1 MADSASPGTK
11 VLSVFKLVMITS
23 AFVISIRNMPMIAE
37 TGLEML
43 FYTSIPAIL
52 FMIPC
57 GMVSAELATGWPQA
71 GGVYVWIREAFGERW
86 ALLAMWFLWVQMFFG
101 MVMILSFVASMWAF
115 VFNPGIAT
123 NKVYLIIVIIGMYWL
138 LTFINFGGMKASSFI
153 STWGVILGVFIPGG
167 LIIVLAIAY
176 LIQGDPVQLGFA
188 AKESSFVPD
197 LANGNT
203 WAFFTGMVFVYAGLE
218 MSSVHANE
226 VKNPQ
231 RNYPVALFLGVLLL
245 LVLNI
250 FGSVSVAIVI
260 PHENISLVAGIM
272 QAFTDFFHHFH
283 LDWLVPVI
291 AFLAALGAT
300 GQVSTWVLG
309 PCKGVLGVAKRGD
322 LPPWFA
328 KTNSAGVPTNLL
340 ILQALAISVVGLTYL
355 IIPGVNEAFFLLL
368 IMATQMYIVVY
379 LFMFGA
385 GIKLRYTFPDV
396 QRAYKV
402 PGGHIGMW
410 IVAGAGFLTVLFCFF
425 AGYIPP
431 QQISGQISALYKPFL
446 IIGIVV
452 MGVIPLIIYQF
463 RQPEWKTAT
472 DTQS

>member
-1 MADSASPGTK
+1 MADSASSGAK

-86 ALLAMWFLWVQMFFG
+86 ALLSMWFLWVQMFFG

-115 VFNPGIAT
+115 VFYPEIAT
-123 NKVYLIIVIIGMYWL
+123 NKTYLIIVIIGMYWL

-167 LIIVLAIAY
+167 LIILLAVVY
-176 LIQGDPVQLGFA
+176 LIQGDPVQLTFA
-188 AKESSFVPD
+188 AKESSFFPD
-197 LANGNT
+197 LADGNT
-203 WAFFTGMVFVYAGLE
+203 WAFFTSMVFVYAGLE

-226 VKNPQ
+226 VRNPQ
-231 RNYPVALFLGVLLL
+231 RNYPIALLLGVFLL

-250 FGSVSVAIVI
+250 FGSLSVAIVV
-260 PHENISLVAGIM
+260 PQQNISLVAGIM

-309 PCKGVLGVAKRGD
+309 PCKGILGVAKQGD

-340 ILQALAISVVGLTYL
+340 ILQALAISVVGFTYL

-368 IMATQMYIVVY
+368 MMATQMYIVVY
-379 LFMFGA
+379 LFMFSA
-385 GIKLRYTFPDV
+385 GIKLRYTFPNV

-402 PGGHIGMW
+402 PGGHTGIW

-425 AGYIPP
+425 AAYIPP

-446 IIGIVV
+446 IVGMLV

-463 RQPEWKTAT
+463 RRPEWKTVT
-472 DTQS
+472 DDQS

>member
-1 MADSASPGTK
+1 MADSVLSSTK
-11 VLSVFKLVMITS
+11 MLSVFKLVMITS
-23 AFVISIRNMPMIAE
+23 AFVVSVRNMPMIAE
-37 TGLEML
+37 TGLQML
-43 FYTSIPAIL
+43 FYTSIPALL

-71 GGVYVWIREAFGERW
+71 GGVYVWIRKAFGERW
-86 ALLAMWFLWVQMFFG
+86 ALLSMWFLWVQMFFG
-101 MVMILSFVASMWAF
+101 MVMILSFAASMWAF
-115 VFNPGIAT
+115 VFYPEMAT
-123 NKVYLIIVIIGMYWL
+123 NKVYLIVAIIGMYWL
-138 LTFINFGGMKASSFI
+138 LTFINFGGMKAASFI
-153 STWGVILGVFIPGG
+153 STWGVILGVLIPGG
-167 LIIVLAIAY
+167 LIVLLAIVY
-176 LIQGDPVQLGFA
+176 LIQGNPVQLSFV
-188 AKESSFVPD
+188 AKESSFFPD
-197 LANGNT
+197 LADGHT
-203 WAFFTGMVFVYAGLE
+203 WAFLTGIVFGYAGLE

-231 RNYPVALFLGVLLL
+231 RHYPIALLLAILML

-250 FGSVSVAIVI
+250 FGSLSVAIVV
-260 PHENISLVAGIM
+260 PHQNISLVAGIM
-272 QAFTDFFHHFH
+272 QAFTAFFHHFH
-283 LDWLVPVI
+283 LDWLVPII
-291 AFLAALGAT
+291 AFLAALGGM

-309 PCKGVLGVAKRGD
+309 PCKGILGVAKQGN

-328 KTNSAGVPTNLL
+328 KTNSVGVPTNLL
-340 ILQALAISVVGLTYL
+340 ILQASAISVVGLTYL

-396 QRAYKV
+396 HRAYKI
-402 PGGHIGMW
+402 PGGNVGIW

-431 QQISGQISALYKPFL
+431 QQISGRISALYKPFL
-446 IIGIVV
+446 IVGMLV

-463 RQPEWKTAT
+463 RRPEWKTAT
-472 DTQS
+472 DDQS

>member
-1 MADSASPGTK
+1 MADTASSGTK

-115 VFNPGIAT
+115 VFYPEIAT
-123 NKVYLIIVIIGMYWL
+123 NKTYLMIIIVGMYWL
-138 LTFINFGGMKASSFI
+138 LTFINFKGMKASSFI

-167 LIIVLAIAY
+167 VIILLALVY
-176 LIQGDPVQLGFA
+176 LIQGDPIQLSFTS
-188 AKESSFVPD
+188 AKASFVPD
-197 LANGNT
+197 LANANT
-203 WAFFTGMVFVYAGLE
+203 WAFFTSMVFVYAGLE

-245 LVLNI
+245 LILNI
-250 FGSVSVAIVI
+250 FGSLSVAIVV
-260 PHENISLVAGIM
+260 PQQNISLVAGIM
-272 QAFTDFFHHFH
+272 QAFTDFFHYFH
-283 LDWLVPVI
+283 LDWLVPVL
-291 AFLAALGAT
+291 AFLAALGAS

-309 PCKGVLGVAKRGD
+309 PCKGILGVAKQGD

-340 ILQALAISVVGLTYL
+340 ILQALAISIVGLTYQ
-355 IIPGVNEAFFLLL
+355 IIPDVNEAFFLLL
-368 IMATQMYIVVY
+368 IMATQMYIIVY

-385 GIKLRYTFPDV
+385 GIKLRYDFPEV
-396 QRAYKV
+396 PRAYKI
-402 PGGHIGMW
+402 PGGNAGMW

-425 AGYIPP
+425 AGYVPP
-431 QQISGQISALYKPFL
+431 QQIPGHVSALYKPFL
-446 IIGIVV
+446 IIGMLV

-463 RQPEWKTAT
+463 RRPEWKTTTT
-472 DTQS
+472 DQS